1 MPAVAAVLAWAA
13 RRGSSASDM
22 EPCASPA
29 NGSGP
34 QLTERVRAV
43 ARSELRE
50 EDAARAQAL
59 QAFRQWVDANR
70 DVADVRTDNS
80 FLLRF
85 LRVKK
90 FSLPMAQQVLLK
102 YLNFKK
108 TFSYLVPKLDP
119 LDSRADEL
127 IRRGF
132 MFVLPR
138 RDKNGRRVIFYAPG
152 KLDPKKHTIQD
163 VGRVFMMTY
172 EALMEDEDNQ
182 VLGVTHIGDISN
194 SSPSLI
200 TYLTPTEFATIV
212 KWGEQSVPMRHKEV
226 HLLNVPAP
234 VRYVYDF
241 ARTRLSDKI
250 KNRITM
256 HESLGNLQNIVGL
269 DILPKEYGGQI
280 PMDEMIDLW
289 KKELVAKRDTLLAL
303 ENMKIL
309 SDQGIIRRKNT
320 QNGKHQSLIG
330 IESLNGSFRKL
341 EVD

>member
-13 RRGSSASDM
+13 RGGSSSPDM
-22 EPCASPA
+22 EPCACPA

-34 QLTERVRAV
+34 QLMERVRAV

-59 QAFRQWVDANR
+59 HAFRQWVAANR

-119 LDSRADEL
+119 LDSRVDEL
-127 IRRGF
+127 IKRGF

-194 SSPSLI
+194 FSPSLI
-200 TYLTPTEFATIV
+200 TFLTPTEFATIV

-256 HESLGNLQNIVGL
+256 HESLGNLQNTVGL

-320 QNGKHQSLIG
+320 QNGKHQSIIG
-330 IESLNGSFRKL
+330 IEALNGSFRKL